1 MKFKLSAIFIIAT
14 FLILFLFFGKMFS
27 CRRLSCITMKD
38 ITNFK
43 IKDLYLENNKS
54 FRAMYEYKNKIMR
67 VERVSHESQYTSSQ
81 YINANIAQI
90 KGLFTDS
97 LAPYPGV
104 ASNTITCEKKYQPV
118 FNKIVTSDK
127 LEISSFIAY
136 LNRNL
141 TYGSC
146 TDNLAIYRG
155 ISAYFYCPKNKQ
167 TYHLEIITQR
177 HEFESSEKDYQNMI
191 KSIKCR

>member
-1 MKFKLSAIFIIAT
+1 MKLKFGIFFIIAV
-14 FLILFLFFGKMFS
+14 LLVVLLLFGKIFF
-27 CRRLSCITMKD
+27 CQRLSCIKMSGLDKFRIKD
-38 ITNFK
+38 I
-43 IKDLYLENNKS
+43 YQENNNN
-54 FRAMYEYKNKIMR
+54 FRALYGYNDKILR
-67 VERVSHESQYTSSQ
+67 VETTRQTSQFTADQ
-81 YINANIAQI
+81 YINAGIAQI
-90 KGLFTDS
+90 KGLFTDA

-146 TDNLAIYRG
+146 TDNLATYRG
-155 ISAYFYCPKNKQ
+155 ISAYFYCPKNKL
-167 TYHLEIITQR
+167 TYHLEIIAQR

-191 KSIKCR
+191 KSIKCK